1 MTIGKVKEDLEEG
14 VVALEGGH
22 HQEVEDEE
30 VSEVVGEDLV
40 ALDEV
45 ITKVC
50 RIVNKTIEF
59 ILIFNATFN
68 TISILS

>member
-45 ITKVC
+45 ITKKESQHGSTTYLT
-50 RIVNKTIEF
+50 N
-59 ILIFNATFN
+59 
-68 TISILS
+68 